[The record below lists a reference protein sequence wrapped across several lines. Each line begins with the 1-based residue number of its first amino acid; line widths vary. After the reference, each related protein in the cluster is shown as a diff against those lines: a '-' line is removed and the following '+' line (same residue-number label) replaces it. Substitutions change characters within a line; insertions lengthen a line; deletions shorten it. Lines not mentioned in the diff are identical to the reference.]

1 MSMII
6 RILLLGQLI
15 TMSIHLYAADPS
27 LIELNLPNEHRIDG
41 PPLTLVSLC
50 LGALKNLPPKDFEL
64 WKDMV
69 PELKQKFIIEHGLT
83 YTPNLFVLDE
93 AVERKDR
100 PKLYGTI
107 QNNQLRL
114 CNRFVRVMIGQQKP
128 DEDSSAKNNKE
139 QLPTYELFGH
149 NFRCACLQDKHIYVG
164 SESGKIHHYSVERCT
179 PKLTHIQKASLYPI
193 TYIITHPSLEHII
206 ACRDMENNIGIYH
219 KNKDGAWGRQRT
231 INHNYLDRNRAIKKM
246 TFSPS
251 GKLLACADDSLV
263 FIYDLTSTYDSSQ
276 FTQHGLDTL
285 DALLFKDDQTSVMNG
300 KSGQLNSQ
308 NLIVWKFRTDTDTS
322 SYTVPLNTSKIILDR
337 HGCYGFDGDFE
348 DEKWLTNISS
358 SILFKLVLDNIQ
370 SQQELKRFKEHKDK
384 LHCGEEPLF
393 KLCAIMKKIHELQ
406 KAEEER
412 KHSVDM
418 RK

>member
-1 MSMII
+1 MSMVIC
-6 RILLLGQLI
+6 ILLLGQLSTI
-15 TMSIHLYAADPS
+15 SIHLYAADPS
-27 LIELNLPNEHRIDG
+27 LLELDLPKEHLIDG
-41 PPLTLVSLC
+41 PPLTLERLC
-50 LGALKNLPPKDFEL
+50 LQSLKKLPPKHFKL
-64 WKDMV
+64 WKDMAL
-69 PELKQKFIIEHGLT
+69 ELKQKFIIEHGLT
-83 YTPNLFVLDE
+83 YKPTLFVLEE
-93 AVERKDR
+93 AIQRKDC
-100 PKLYGTI
+100 PKTDGII
-107 QNNQLRL
+107 QKDQLRL
-114 CNRFVRVMIGQQKP
+114 CNRFAQVIIGKQKP
-128 DEDSSAKNNKE
+128 DEYSGAKHNEE
-139 QLPTYELFGH
+139 QLPTYELFGPD
-149 NFRCACLQDKHIYVG
+149 FTCACLQGKHIYVG

-179 PKLTHIQKASLYPI
+179 PALTHIQEAFLHPI

-219 KNKDGAWGRQRT
+219 KNKEGAWGRQRT
-231 INHNYLDRNRAIKKM
+231 INHNWFCRNKAIKKM

-263 FIYDLTSTYDSSQ
+263 FIYDLMPTYNSSQ

-308 NLIVWKFRTDTDTS
+308 KLIVWKFRTDTDAS
-322 SYTVPLNTSKIILDR
+322 SYTVLLNTSKIILNR
-337 HGCYGFDGDFE
+337 QGCYGFDGDFE

-358 SILFKLVLDNIQ
+358 SILFQLVLDHIQ

-393 KLCAIMKKIHELQ
+393 KLNAIMKKTHELQ
-406 KAEEER
+406 KAEEKREL
-412 KHSVDM
+412 SVDM